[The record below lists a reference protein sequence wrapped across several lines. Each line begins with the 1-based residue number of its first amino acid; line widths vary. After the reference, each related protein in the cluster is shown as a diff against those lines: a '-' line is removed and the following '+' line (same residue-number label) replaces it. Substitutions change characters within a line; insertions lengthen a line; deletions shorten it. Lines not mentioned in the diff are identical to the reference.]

1 MKKYLLGLMAL
12 LGIVVFSAFAIQHN
26 DKHVTGDYFYKYTG
40 PSNPGIND
48 IKERTNYQRFELG
61 CDDGEHVCGVYL
73 ATDGVEGAYPNVS
86 EFNAVKNDL
95 WTSETQGF
103 SELPGEIV
111 MKE

>member
-1 MKKYLLGLMAL
+1 MKKYLLGLIAL

-26 DKHVTGDYFYKYTG
+26 DKQVTGDYFYKYTG

-95 WTSETQGF
+95 WTSELQGY
-103 SELPGEIV
+103 SELPGDIV
-111 MKE
+111 MKN